1 MFTPKTT
8 FAAAVAAFCM
18 FLGGSA
24 QAAIG
29 SHNWQVFAPE
39 GAGFSVLMPG
49 QPKLSTTR
57 GKSPSGADWLDHSF
71 LWASRDES
79 ESYTAEV
86 CEYTGNLDVAVSI
99 QGVRKGAIGEGK
111 LLWEKNETMNGHPG
125 KKVAATDGKSV
136 WVVEFYIATTRIYV
150 AKYSSRNLLN
160 ALAGAVPFLDSFQIT
175 R

>member
-1 MFTPKTT
+1 MFTHKAT
-8 FAAAVAAFCM
+8 FAAVVAAFYM

-29 SHNWQVFAPE
+29 SHNWQVVAPA

-49 QPKLSTTR
+49 QPKINETR
-57 GKSPSGADWLDHSF
+57 GKSPSGADWLDHS
-71 LWASRDES
+71 LVWVSPDES
-79 ESYTAEV
+79 ESYQAEV
-86 CEYTGNLDVAVSI
+86 CEYTGNLDVPVSI
-99 QGVRKGAIGEGK
+99 AGVRKGAIGEGK

-136 WVVEFYIATTRIYV
+136 WVVEFYVATTRIYV
-150 AKYSSRNLLN
+150 AKYSTRNLLR
-160 ALAGAVPFLDSFQIT
+160 ALSGAMPFLDSFQIT

>member
-1 MFTPKTT
+1 MFTHKTT
-8 FAAAVAAFCM
+8 FAAAVAAFYM

-29 SHNWQVFAPE
+29 SQNWQVVAPE

-49 QPKLSTTR
+49 QPKMSTTP
-57 GKSPSGADWLDHSF
+57 GKSPRGADWVDRSF
-71 LWASRDES
+71 VWASPDES
-79 ESYTAEV
+79 ESYLAEV
-86 CEYTGNLDVAVSI
+86 CEYTASLDVAVSI
-99 QGVRKGAIGEGK
+99 ENVRKGAIGAGK

-150 AKYSSRNLLN
+150 AKYSSRNLLR
-160 ALAGAVPFLDSFQIT
+160 AIAGAVPFLDSFQIT
-175 R
+175 Q

>member
-1 MFTPKTT
+1 MFTHKTT

-29 SHNWQVFAPE
+29 THNWQVVAPE

-57 GKSPSGADWLDHSF
+57 GKSPHGADWLDRSF
-71 LWASRDES
+71 VWASPDGS
-79 ESYTAEV
+79 ESYTAEM
-86 CEYTGNLDVAVSI
+86 CEYTGNLDVAVSMEN
-99 QGVRKGAIGEGK
+99 VRKGALDGGK
-111 LLWEKNETMNGHPG
+111 LLWEKTMNGHPG
-125 KKVAATDGKSV
+125 KKVAVTDGKSV

-150 AKYSSRNLLN
+150 AKYSSRNILK
-160 ALAGAVPFLDSFQIT
+160 AFAGAVPFLDSFQVNQ
-175 R
+175 